1 MADRYLLWGFVGV
14 IVVLSLVFA
23 VAGIRRRMER
33 GRPARFQFGF
43 GVGPVDVIEGLTGK
57 ELSPRAQAIVFAV
70 SIAIGA
76 LALIVGLSLL
86 MLRRENLS

>member
-1 MADRYLLWGFVGV
+1 MADRYLLWGILGI

-23 VAGIRRRMER
+23 VAGIRRRMAR

-57 ELSPRAQAIVFAV
+57 ELSPRVQAIVFAV
-70 SIAIGA
+70 SITIGL
-76 LALIVGLSLL
+76 LALVVGLSVLL
-86 MLRRENLS
+86 LRRG